1 MARPGVAKE
10 RLDAQDSTAARLPN
24 GSAPMMVVASPT
36 SSRARR
42 AARRT
47 LAHIGT
53 ELRLYPVLCKA
64 GISIDTCGA
73 VHQTPPLSGL
83 APLVVIY
90 ASQMH
95 DGCSIRRKLP
105 GQEQRSRARR
115 FGGQFIEENT

>member
-1 MARPGVAKE
+1 MHRTVPVHG
-10 RLDAQDSTAARLPN
+10 RPN
-24 GSAPMMVVASPT
+24 GSTLMMVVASHT

-42 AARRT
+42 AARRP
-47 LAHIGT
+47 LAHIST
-53 ELRLYPVLCKA
+53 ELRLCPVLCKA

-95 DGCSIRRKLP
+95 DGCSIRRILP
-105 GQEQRSRARR
+105 GQEQHRSRARR